1 MSTIHGIM
9 CSRHHFNDPRA
20 RFCSHCGVSMNQS
33 SILMVEGPRPALGV
47 LVFHD
52 GYRLALDRSVVVGR
66 TAEADIG
73 KSRSVMGLSLG
84 DYARFLSIKHA
95 TLSLEEWDVTI
106 VDHGSTNGTSLYDAA
121 HHRWHRLAPNRPY
134 TLTPGTSISFGRYV
148 GMFQSSLR
156 PQVA

>member
-1 MSTIHGIM
+1 
-9 CSRHHFNDPRA
+9 
-20 RFCSHCGVSMNQS
+20 MNQS
-33 SILMVEGPRPALGV
+33 SVLMVEGPRPALGV

-52 GYRLALDRSVVVGR
+52 GYRLILDRSVVVGR

-73 KSRSVMGLSLG
+73 KSNRAVIGVSLG
-84 DYARFLSIKHA
+84 DYAPFLSIKHA

-134 TLTPGTSISFGRYV
+134 VLTPGTNIAFGRYV

>member
-52 GYRLALDRSVVVGR
+52 GYRLTLDRSVVVGR
-66 TAEADIG
+66 TAEAEIG

-95 TLSLEEWDVTI
+95 TLSLEEWDVTMTQH
-106 VDHGSTNGTSLYDAA
+106 VTGGTA
-121 HHRWHRLAPNRPY
+121 
-134 TLTPGTSISFGRYV
+134 
-148 GMFQSSLR
+148 SLR
-156 PQVA
+156 TGHTH